1 MINEESP
8 YTCLKKAGGTVSCSH
23 QQLSHASDSQGPQ
36 TPSGALIHSVRRSS
50 PGLSWSHWGSHS
62 SDPHPFRQGV
72 LTWPLLVSPG
82 VSQLG
87 PLSVLLSLP
96 GLTGGLTSWLVVLP
110 EALHQTGRDEGGS
123 TVDPTGLPGSRTPR

>member
-87 PLSVLLSLP
+87 PLSVLSRGPHCSPSPVSLGVSPP
-96 GLTGGLTSWLVVLP
+96 GLWCCPRPCTKPDVT
-110 EALHQTGRDEGGS
+110 REG
-123 TVDPTGLPGSRTPR
+123 PL